1 MFYFKKLIAAVL
13 LTAALTG
20 IYAAPNAKK
29 YDYLLKEGTLE
40 EISEAIKKDNDFYRM
55 TFGSE
60 RNTILLQALKYDRPY
75 EIIRFI
81 AQSGVRLN
89 TRNKAKQDAVMFACA
104 YSSQEKVIKYIIQ
117 RSTKPEEIKSRLVT
131 RNGAEKSPLE
141 YAELNYSPV
150 ALKVV
155 NQLLGIEPELEE
167 TSEENA
173 GQTEENIQ
181 EQENTEPANEEELAV
196 PEEQEEDV
204 PPSESINYSKVYLY
218 DYAPSDT
225 EPDPADLENGDFY
238 AKIDSPDKKDKLGRT
253 PLMLAVKDGND
264 WEIHSL
270 LSSDAKVNLQDKDG
284 WTAVMYAARYQNS
297 IELLDNLIKNGADPN
312 KRNKYGATALQIAS
326 SHSSNP
332 AIVKRL
338 IEETG
343 GNSTEVFKAF
353 ILAITAGGT
362 NTVTQIAK
370 LKVFIE
376 SGIPINRFY
385 EGKTPLMYACEFST
399 STDVIKLLMDNGA
412 ITKVRTSD
420 GKTAFNFAELNTH
433 LEHNDTYW
441 SLNGR

>member
-1 MFYFKKLIAAVL
+1 MFYFKKLIAAVVL
-13 LTAALTG
+13 AAALTG
-20 IYAAPNAKK
+20 IYAASNAKK

-40 EISEAIKKDNDFYRM
+40 EISEAIKKDNDFYRI

-117 RSTKPEEIKSRLVT
+117 RSTRPEEIKSRLVS

-141 YAELNYSPV
+141 YAELNYCPV

-155 NQLLGIEPELEE
+155 NQLLGIEPEAEE
-167 TSEENA
+167 TPEAISS
-173 GQTEENIQ
+173 
-181 EQENTEPANEEELAV
+181 EQEETAQEPEPEETVPEEPAAQ
-196 PEEQEEDV
+196 EEQEEDV
-204 PPSESINYSKVYLY
+204 PPSESINYSKVYLF

-225 EPDPADLENGDFY
+225 EPDPSDLENGNFY
-238 AKIDSPDKKDKLGRT
+238 AKIDSPDKKDKIGRT

-270 LSSDAKVNLQDKDG
+270 LSSGAKVNLQDKDG

-326 SHSSNP
+326 SYSSNP

-343 GNSTEVFKAF
+343 GNSTEIFKAF

-362 NTVTQIAK
+362 NSVTQIAK
-370 LKVFIE
+370 LKVFLE
-376 SGIPINRFY
+376 SGVPVNRFY

-399 STDVIKLLMDNGA
+399 STDVIKLLIDNGA